1 MAVSADNLSDAHNS
15 NANNYLQEFRMN
27 YTEAKEHAEGRLHQ
41 IFAMPYEAFDND
53 VPERKLHLRVAL
65 QALLGEA
72 LREKRLSL
80 QVLHGWEN
88 GACAA
93 EDLHH
98 HEHKL
103 HSKDDIAASLA
114 YYRDALA
121 NLTPLPVDTDTLLAG
136 PLANAIASAEQNGA
150 SIDAETRDSPA
161 RWPDF
166 PRGLALYTFF
176 KVYHR
181 LTYGEDDAYR
191 SICCKTAAGL
201 REIHEFHLE
210 EGEFAIIAPLPD
222 DPAGDVKLVLHVSQV
237 EPVLALLGDLS

>member
-1 MAVSADNLSDAHNS
+1 
-15 NANNYLQEFRMN
+15 MN

-72 LREKRLSL
+72 LREERLSM

-93 EDLHH
+93 ADLHH

-103 HSKDDIAASLA
+103 RGENDIAGSLA
-114 YYRDALA
+114 LYRDALA
-121 NLTPLPVDTDTLLAG
+121 NLTPLPIDTGSLLAE
-136 PLANAIASAEQNGA
+136 PLASAIASAEQNGA
-150 SIDAETRDSPA
+150 TIDAETRESPA
-161 RWPDF
+161 RWPEF
-166 PRGLALYTFF
+166 PNGLALYTFF

-181 LTYGEDDAYR
+181 LIYGEDDAYR

-210 EGEFAIIAPLPD
+210 EGEFRSGHAATRCPGRRSETAI
-222 DPAGDVKLVLHVSQV
+222 LHVSQV
-237 EPVLALLGDLS
+237 EPVLALLSDLN